1 MGKMANARKFKK
13 MQQWGTKC
21 KNNKCNME
29 RFNNSLFE
37 SYCNIRYDNTNHK
50 VIRKIRLKTM
60 NMKMTE

>member
-1 MGKMANARKFKK
+1 
-13 MQQWGTKC
+13 MQE
-21 KNNKCNME
+21 NSRKCNNGE
-29 RFNNSLFE
+29 QNAKIINATWKDLTIHCLILT